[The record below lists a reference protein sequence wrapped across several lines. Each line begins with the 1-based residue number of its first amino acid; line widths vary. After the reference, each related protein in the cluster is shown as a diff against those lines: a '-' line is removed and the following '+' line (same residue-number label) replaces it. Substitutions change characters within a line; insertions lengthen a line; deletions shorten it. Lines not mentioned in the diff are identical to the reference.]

1 MKGLKEIFKGFS
13 IKKLLLSI
21 LCSIIVTTFIGF
33 TIIFITEIPSY
44 TFSEYLMQ
52 MDNNSE
58 PVKEYGNYMQETYKQ
73 YEKIFKEEKEMYG
86 EDYPSEGIFL
96 GQLTNSIKSSQICE
110 VYMSTLLIGT
120 IIGTLIY
127 IIFIQKTKGIQML
140 VETIICGIAII
151 LIIMLINWG
160 YNSIINKIGIDNTGY
175 TAYVYDIDESTILY
189 GFLGIIG
196 ISYIINLIYQ
206 AILTK
211 KLNKKLNKR

>member
-13 IKKLLLSI
+13 IKKLLLCI

-73 YEKIFKEEKEMYG
+73 YEKLFKEEKEMYG

-96 GQLTNSIKSSQICE
+96 GQLTNSIKSSQVCE

-160 YNSIINKIGIDNTGY
+160 YNSIINKIGIDNTEY
-175 TAYVYDIDESTILY
+175 TTYVYDIDESTILY

-211 KLNKKLNKR
+211 KLNKKLNKG